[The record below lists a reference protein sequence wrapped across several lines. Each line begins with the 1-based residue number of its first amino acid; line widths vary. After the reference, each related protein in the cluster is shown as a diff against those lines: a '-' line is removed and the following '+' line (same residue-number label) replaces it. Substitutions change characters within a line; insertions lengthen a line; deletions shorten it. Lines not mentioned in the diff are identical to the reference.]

1 LIQSKQ
7 SSLTSEWNKFFHKIF
22 TTFSESSIEDWE
34 IIVHNVE
41 KNLSLKTTR
50 MTTEVWLEKINQL
63 LSYAD
68 CFFTAEIDSEG
79 EIKFQIQYLHSNSFE
94 TITQPIQQLGS
105 TIPLIYFSVTYEL
118 LYKIPITKELIK
130 SKLESKLKKMIL
142 DGFYLKDY
150 GLRAM
155 NSTIQLEEDFKQN
168 NWERR
173 SYLETSY
180 INHLLSEPVAETEFT
195 KLLRKTYKEVLG
207 DELIVNNCFSTEKLR
222 LKRNK
227 TCKIITAVLD
237 AEK

>member
-1 LIQSKQ
+1 MITKSNSNPLLKKWIEFYQKLI
-7 SSLTSEWNKFFHKIF
+7 LE
-22 TTFSESSIEDWE
+22 
-34 IIVHNVE
+34 
-41 KNLSLKTTR
+41 
-50 MTTEVWLEKINQL
+50 LEKTDCSTWDEINHYLDENDGYDWNDRTWSSMYLDNSRNYKPFQL
-63 LSYAD
+63 
-68 CFFTAEIDSEG
+68 TAEIDSEG